1 MGSAS
6 LKVSGGKLINAS
18 VEMHN
23 GSIISIQFTG
33 DFFLHPEEL
42 IEVIESSL
50 IGKRLDEDDLTRT
63 IDDLLQE
70 NKGQLIGASS
80 KDFAW
85 VIMEASK

>member
-50 IGKRLDEDDLTRT
+50 IGKRLGEDDLTRT
-63 IDDLLQE
+63 IDQVL
-70 NKGQLIGASS
+70 KGHNAQLIGASS
-80 KDFAW
+80 QDFAR
-85 VIMEASK
+85 VIMEASQ